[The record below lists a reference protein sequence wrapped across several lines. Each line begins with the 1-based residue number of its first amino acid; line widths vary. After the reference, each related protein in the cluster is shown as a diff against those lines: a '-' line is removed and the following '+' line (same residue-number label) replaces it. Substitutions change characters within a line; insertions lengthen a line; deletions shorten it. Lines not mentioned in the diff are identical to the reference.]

1 MSLVCLRDWCVRDVF
16 VVELIWCEV
25 LLILLLV
32 TFSTSFPFSYGFS
45 LVISKMVPKH
55 VAVQFCFSVS
65 LHFFVSALKNAV
77 RCQFFFLFF
86 PLPRKTNQWVEFGWW
101 RWRFGLLLVVL
112 CSSMSSAEKESA
124 CPGVL
129 CSQCR
134 QLLPAK
140 GKSSLFYGACAG
152 SVGKAE
158 CSFSN
163 SLFCIK
169 IINI

>member
-112 CSSMSSAEKESA
+112 WCAPLSVQAAASSQREILTILWCM
-124 CPGVL
+124 C
-129 CSQCR
+129 
-134 QLLPAK
+134 
-140 GKSSLFYGACAG
+140 GKCWKSWVQF
-152 SVGKAE
+152 
-158 CSFSN
+158 F
-163 SLFCIK
+163 
-169 IINI
+169 